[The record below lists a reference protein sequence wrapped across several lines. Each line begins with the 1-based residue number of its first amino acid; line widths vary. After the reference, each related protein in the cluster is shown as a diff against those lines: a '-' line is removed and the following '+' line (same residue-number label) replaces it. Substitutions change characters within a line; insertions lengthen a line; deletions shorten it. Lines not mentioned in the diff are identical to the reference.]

1 MNPDRHPRRGT
12 RPRATRGEVKL
23 ALAALFAVVVLLM
36 TLATTT
42 SPDASHVV
50 SVGEQ
55 LPLQA
60 APYNGDVHEVVV
72 PSATVTLRV
81 GQPVEEIDSALVDL
95 EDLPDADRA
104 QGSDDPVRATD
115 GAALVPVSWSV
126 RPAPSGGSAEI
137 RAVPI
142 TIRLVAGE
150 RSLDP
155 ADGPLMSL
163 RPPEDETHPPMS
175 IVGVERAADLSIEVE
190 YGGATQTLDV
200 ATGELDTRF
209 AAGLYSPTSTIDTG
223 CGAGT
228 SRCRPGTDPGS
239 TRQVDRND
247 ATITVRP
254 LTIRPYD
261 PELGWAA
268 TGQRWATVGVTL
280 TSASG
285 VKDGERYRSVDRA
298 GPLEVTLDG
307 AGPERSTGSGDD
319 RFVGTRVGSAVFA
332 VDADTPPRELSV
344 DRDLTL
350 EGKESPRTAPIHLSI
365 PLDGGK

>member
-1 MNPDRHPRRGT
+1 MSPGRHPRRHT
-12 RPRATRGEVKL
+12 HPRATPGEVKL
-23 ALAALFAVVVLLM
+23 ALTALFAVLVLLV
-36 TLATTT
+36 TLAATT
-42 SPDASHVV
+42 SPDSSHVV

-60 APYNGDVHEVVV
+60 APYNGDVHEVIV

-95 EDLPDADRA
+95 EDVPDADRA
-104 QGSDDPVRATD
+104 QRSDDPVRATA
-115 GAALVPVSWSV
+115 GATLVPVSWSV
-126 RPAPSGGSAEI
+126 RPATSGSSAEI
-137 RAVPI
+137 QAVPI

-150 RSLDP
+150 RSLDL

-163 RPPEDETHPPMS
+163 RSPEGETHPPMS
-175 IVGVERAADLSIEVE
+175 LVGVERAADLSIEVE
-190 YGGATQTLDV
+190 YDGVTQTLDI
-200 ATGELDTRF
+200 ATGELDTGL
-209 AAGLYSPTSTIDTG
+209 AAGIDSPTSTIDTG
-223 CGAGT
+223 CGEGAG
-228 SRCRPGTDPGS
+228 CHLGTDPGS
-239 TRQVDRND
+239 TWQVDRND

-268 TGQRWATVGVTL
+268 SGQRWATVGMHMA
-280 TSASG
+280 SASG
-285 VKDGERYRSVDRA
+285 VRDGERYRSVDRA

-307 AGPERSTGSGDD
+307 AEPERSTGLGDD
-319 RFVGTRVGSAVFA
+319 RFVDTRVGSAVFA

-344 DRDLTL
+344 DQALTL
-350 EGKESPRTAPIHLSI
+350 EGKESPRTVAMHLSI